1 MTEKDAA
8 IRALFERSYPE
19 AVATANGPAYVAL
32 YTEDALRIRPG
43 EEPRRGR
50 EAIAAGFKA
59 MLDGLRISPTFVV
72 DEIERHGSSATVLGH
87 GESVVTD
94 LTTFEQTVQHFQAL
108 WIVRQQRG
116 QWLIHRQIWTPTP

>member
-1 MTEKDAA
+1 
-8 IRALFERSYPE
+8 
-19 AVATANGPAYVAL
+19 
-32 YTEDALRIRPG
+32 
-43 EEPRRGR
+43 
-50 EAIAAGFKA
+50 